1 MSRQSLRNA
10 INLSKQNI
18 PKYRDLSNRDIKDIQ
33 YVEDCITRN
42 KKLKRIKICVKT
54 SVKCER
60 GSPKMRYKLNNRS
73 KSITKKTFI

>member
-10 INLSKQNI
+10 IKRSLDDT
-18 PKYRDLSNRDIKDIQ
+18 PCYRDLSKRDIRDIQ
-33 YVEDCITRN
+33 YIEDCITQN
-42 KKLKRIKICVKT
+42 KKLKYIKICVKT

>member
-18 PKYRDLSNRDIKDIQ
+18 PKYRDLSNRDIKNIQ
-33 YVEDCITRN
+33 YVEDCITQN
-42 KKLKRIKICVKT
+42 IKLKYIKIC
-54 SVKCER
+54 VKCER